1 MYSFPLCISCIWH
14 AYVGLKTDS
23 FYPVPFRPFFYIML
37 LFPFL
42 PNYKKLSDSI
52 NFNFI
57 LHYFVVAYFHKCR
70 KISFRSD
77 RFSTFVIPCSTF
89 FDRFHPYAQGSRLR
103 RGRQPT
109 SPRGLTGSTR
119 RSAPRGLDAL
129 REVSTVSQALP
140 GTEDTPAG
148 L

>member
-1 MYSFPLCISCIWH
+1 
-14 AYVGLKTDS
+14 
-23 FYPVPFRPFFYIML
+23 ML

-70 KISFRSD
+70 KIPFRSD

-89 FDRFHPYAQGSRLR
+89 FDRFIPIVNG
-103 RGRQPT
+103 
-109 SPRGLTGSTR
+109 
-119 RSAPRGLDAL
+119 
-129 REVSTVSQALP
+129 VALP
-140 GTEDTPAG
+140 YV
-148 L
+148 